1 MDLKSEVKYWLIEE
15 RVGLISHDELIQR
28 VDKKI
33 LDLDEPPAYLVDI
46 SVQDSGLESELNL
59 NLAIIDEDQI
69 SKIVERLL
77 SLYKSNTISLTE
89 LGVHSYRLSCL
100 IDPSND
106 SKSILNWIDDE
117 ILLVNQS
124 IKKRNESEN
133 EIIKKLNQL
142 VAL

>member
-33 LDLDEPPAYLVDI
+33 LELDEPPAYLVDI

-59 NLAIIDEDQI
+59 NLANIDEDQI
-69 SKIVERLL
+69 SKIVERFL
-77 SLYKSNTISLTE
+77 SLYKSKTISLTE

>member
-33 LDLDEPPAYLVDI
+33 LELDEPPAYLVDI

-59 NLAIIDEDQI
+59 NLANIDEDQI
-69 SKIVERLL
+69 SKILERFL
-77 SLYKSNTISLTE
+77 SLYKSKTISLTE

>member
-33 LDLDEPPAYLVDI
+33 LELDEPPAYLVDI

-59 NLAIIDEDQI
+59 NLANIDEDQI
-69 SKIVERLL
+69 SKIVERFL
-77 SLYKSNTISLTE
+77 SLYKSKTISLTE

-124 IKKRNESEN
+124 IKERNESEK

>member
-69 SKIVERLL
+69 SKILERFL
-77 SLYKSNTISLTE
+77 SLYKSKTISLTE

-124 IKKRNESEN
+124 IKERNESEK

>member
-33 LDLDEPPAYLVDI
+33 LELDEPPAYLVDI

-59 NLAIIDEDQI
+59 NLANIDEDQI
-69 SKIVERLL
+69 SKILERFL
-77 SLYKSNTISLTE
+77 SLYKSKTISLTE

-124 IKKRNESEN
+124 IKERNESEK